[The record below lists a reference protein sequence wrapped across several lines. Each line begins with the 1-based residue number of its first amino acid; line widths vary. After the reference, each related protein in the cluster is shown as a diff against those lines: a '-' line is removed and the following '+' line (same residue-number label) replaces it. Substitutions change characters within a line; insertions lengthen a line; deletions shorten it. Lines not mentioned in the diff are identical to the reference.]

1 MTSTAPADE
10 AAYERKAGRRW
21 SITGALGV
29 AQIFAWGS
37 SYYLLTVLSKPIAAD
52 TGWSMDWIIGA
63 LSLGLLVSGAV
74 SPHIGR
80 AIGLH
85 GGRPVLAAACLLQAS
100 GLVLLGVATSM
111 PVYIAAWLVLGLA
124 MGAGLYDAAF
134 ATLGRLYGVN
144 ARKTITTLT
153 LWGGFASTV
162 CWPLSAYLADHVG
175 WRATCFIYAAA
186 QLLVCLPLVLG
197 MLPAMP
203 RATARASRA
212 IAVPVFSRIQRRAFL
227 LLSVV
232 FVLGGITTSVVAVHL
247 LSLLQARGLTLAAA
261 VSLGAIMGPSQV
273 SARLIEMVSGG
284 RHHPLWTLLIA
295 TSSTALGLALLAAG
309 APTIALSVVLYGAGN
324 GIYSIARG
332 AVPLVLFGPDA
343 YPWVIGRLA
352 RPALFAAALA
362 PSLGALVIT
371 RLGPEMTW
379 SALAGLAITNVALVC
394 VLWRF
399 TEPSTGCARAEE
411 SR

>member
-1 MTSTAPADE
+1 MTSIAPADE

-21 SITGALGV
+21 SITSALGV

-37 SYYLLTVLSKPIAAD
+37 SYYLLTALAKPIAAD

-74 SPHIGR
+74 SPHVGR
-80 AIGLH
+80 AIGRH

-134 ATLGRLYGVN
+134 ATLGRLYGVD
-144 ARKTITTLT
+144 ARKAITTLT

-175 WRATCFIYAAA
+175 WRATCFIYAAT

-197 MLPAMP
+197 VLPAMP
-203 RATARASRA
+203 RSTARASR
-212 IAVPVFSRIQRRAFL
+212 PVAAPALSRTQQRAFL

-295 TSSTALGLALLAAG
+295 TSSTALGLVLLAAG
-309 APTIALSVVLYGAGN
+309 APIVALSVVLYGAGN

-371 RLGPEMTW
+371 RLGPEIAW
-379 SALAGLAITNVALVC
+379 SVLAGLAIVNVALVC
-394 VLWRF
+394 ALWRF
-399 TEPSTGCARAEE
+399 TEPSTGYAKAGE